1 MCRYTSKL
9 LVVVEVV
16 VVIPFLN
23 TIIIVTIITIIAAES
38 IVYMCIYKILCVGTN
53 RWVVLYSDVFIYKY
67 KDNRLNDIGR
77 HFL

>member
-23 TIIIVTIITIIAAES
+23 TIIIVTIITSIAAES
-38 IVYMCIYKILCVGTN
+38 IVYMCIYKISCLGTN
-53 RWVVLYSDVFIYKY
+53 R
-67 KDNRLNDIGR
+67 
-77 HFL
+77 

>member
-1 MCRYTSKL
+1 M
-9 LVVVEVV
+9 V

-53 RWVVLYSDVFIYKY
+53 R
-67 KDNRLNDIGR
+67 
-77 HFL
+77 